1 MLLNKSSFESALFCV
16 LLLCE
21 TDSGHTLSSAAMAS
35 YFDLSPTYLVKV
47 LKDLVKHGVL
57 TSYIGKCGG
66 YTIAPGARTA
76 TLLDIAEAIQPDLKV
91 QFRLECLEARMT
103 SPHSPQSLP
112 VSNGVAK
119 AVSVWSEELASITI
133 GSLLDSRMATEPA
146 DVTVYRRAFVK
157 AFQRELPREE
167 GDVTTATAG
176 RYRSI
181 AAPTTQK
188 PC

>member
-16 LLLCE
+16 LLLSE
-21 TDSGHTLSSAAMAS
+21 TDSGHTLSSAALAS

-57 TSYIGKCGG
+57 TSYIGKSGG
-66 YTIAPGARTA
+66 YVVAPDARSV

-91 QFRLECLEARMT
+91 RFRLECLEAKMT
-103 SPHSPQSLP
+103 SPHSPQCLP

-133 GSLLDSRMATEPA
+133 GSLLDARLATEPA
-146 DVTVYRRAFVK
+146 EITFYRKAFVK
-157 AFQRELPREE
+157 AFQRELPREGRE
-167 GDVTTATAG
+167 IATATSG
-176 RYRSI
+176 RYRSK
-181 AAPTTQK
+181 AAPTPQN